1 MVLVSFALHLY
12 HSSNSFLAG
21 FSITPVELAAQVT
34 DYVTSSAAA
43 GWANLGAVIG
53 SLKSTDLRWAHPL
66 ELKTAVETAFTEKF
80 GAKEAAKPKGK
91 V

>member
-1 MVLVSFALHLY
+1 MYSPVD
-12 HSSNSFLAG
+12 SSRTG
-21 FSITPVELAAQVT
+21 FSISPTELAAQVK
-34 DYVTSSAAA
+34 DYIASSTAS

-53 SLKSTDLRWAHPL
+53 SLKSTDLRWASPL
-66 ELKTAVETAFTEKF
+66 DLKNAVEAAFTDEF